1 MSHPTE
7 TRPSAPSRTADHP
20 AQPRP
25 RPNGP
30 QVARGELFRAL
41 VNAGADAVVAYTA
54 ERDTEAMIVEVA
66 AAQSLP
72 VLQEVQRLRRDM
84 EARFDATD
92 ARFEARF
99 DATDARFDATDARFE
114 ARFDAIDSRF
124 DAIDARFDAVGKQ
137 IEAVGKQ
144 LEAMGAQ
151 LADAIQDGARRDRQ
165 LAALAA
171 QTRLI
176 LAGFGVLVTVLIAVF
191 GFLFTR

>member
-1 MSHPTE
+1 MPHPTE
-7 TRPSAPSRTADHP
+7 TRPSAPSKTADHP

-72 VLQEVQRLRRDM
+72 VLQEIQRLRRDM
-84 EARFDATD
+84 DARSDATD
-92 ARFEARF
+92 ARFDARF
-99 DATDARFDATDARFE
+99 DATDARFDA
-114 ARFDAIDSRF
+114 RFDAT
-124 DAIDARFDAVGKQ
+124 DARFDARFD
-137 IEAVGKQ
+137 AVGKQ

-151 LADAIQDGARRDRQ
+151 LADAIQNGAQRDLQ
-165 LAALAA
+165 LASLAA

-176 LAGFGVLVTVLIAVF
+176 SVGFGLLVTVLIAVF
-191 GFLFTR
+191 GFLFTK

>member
-1 MSHPTE
+1 MPHPTE
-7 TRPSAPSRTADHP
+7 TRPSAPSKTADHP

-41 VNAGADAVVAYTA
+41 VNAGVDAVVAYTA

-72 VLQEVQRLRRDM
+72 VLQEIQRLRRDM
-84 EARFDATD
+84 D
-92 ARFEARF
+92 ARF
-99 DATDARFDATDARFE
+99 DATDARFDA
-114 ARFDAIDSRF
+114 RFD
-124 DAIDARFDAVGKQ
+124 
-137 IEAVGKQ
+137 AVGKQ

-151 LADAIQDGARRDRQ
+151 LADAIQNGAQRDLQ
-165 LAALAA
+165 LASLAA

-176 LAGFGVLVTVLIAVF
+176 SVGFGLLVTVLIAVF
-191 GFLFTR
+191 GFLFTK

>member
-1 MSHPTE
+1 MPHPTE
-7 TRPSAPSRTADHP
+7 TRPSAPSKTADHP

-72 VLQEVQRLRRDM
+72 VLQEIQRLRRDM
-84 EARFDATD
+84 DARSDATD
-92 ARFEARF
+92 ARFDARF
-99 DATDARFDATDARFE
+99 DATDARFDA
-114 ARFDAIDSRF
+114 RFD
-124 DAIDARFDAVGKQ
+124 
-137 IEAVGKQ
+137 AVGKQ

-151 LADAIQDGARRDRQ
+151 LADAIQNGAQRDLQ
-165 LAALAA
+165 LASLAA

-176 LAGFGVLVTVLIAVF
+176 SVGFGLLVTVLIAVF
-191 GFLFTR
+191 GFLFTK

>member
-1 MSHPTE
+1 MPHPTE
-7 TRPSAPSRTADHP
+7 TRPSAPSKTADHP

-41 VNAGADAVVAYTA
+41 VNAGVDAVVAYTA

-72 VLQEVQRLRRDM
+72 VLQEIQRLRRDM
-84 EARFDATD
+84 D
-92 ARFEARF
+92 ARF
-99 DATDARFDATDARFE
+99 DATDARFDATDARF
-114 ARFDAIDSRF
+114 
-124 DAIDARFDAVGKQ
+124 DARFD
-137 IEAVGKQ
+137 AVGKQ

-151 LADAIQDGARRDRQ
+151 LADAIQNGAQRDLQ
-165 LAALAA
+165 LASLAA

-176 LAGFGVLVTVLIAVF
+176 SVGFGLLVTVLIAVF
-191 GFLFTR
+191 GFLFTK

>member
-1 MSHPTE
+1 MPHPTE
-7 TRPSAPSRTADHP
+7 TRPSAPSKTADHP

-72 VLQEVQRLRRDM
+72 VLQEIQRLRSDM
-84 EARFDATD
+84 DARSDATD
-92 ARFEARF
+92 ARFDARF
-99 DATDARFDATDARFE
+99 DATDARFDA
-114 ARFDAIDSRF
+114 RFD
-124 DAIDARFDAVGKQ
+124 
-137 IEAVGKQ
+137 AVGKQ

-151 LADAIQDGARRDRQ
+151 LADAIQNGAQRDLQ
-165 LAALAA
+165 LASLAA

-176 LAGFGVLVTVLIAVF
+176 SVGFGLLVTVLIAVF
-191 GFLFTR
+191 GFLFTK

>member
-30 QVARGELFRAL
+30 KVARGELFRAL

-72 VLQEVQRLRRDM
+72 VLQEVQRLRRDL
-84 EARFDATD
+84 EARFEATD

-114 ARFDAIDSRF
+114 ARF